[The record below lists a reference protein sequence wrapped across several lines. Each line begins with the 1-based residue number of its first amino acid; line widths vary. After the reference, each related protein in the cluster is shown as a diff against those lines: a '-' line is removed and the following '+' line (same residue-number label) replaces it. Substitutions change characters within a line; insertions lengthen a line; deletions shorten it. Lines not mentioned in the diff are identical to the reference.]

1 MQNFNYK
8 RKSTVLIMNFF
19 IVIFFFIL
27 LVKYFQIQILNHQKY
42 VNKSRRNS
50 IRQVI
55 QKAPRGIIYDRNG
68 IAIVDNRP
76 IFDLQLI
83 PEDVNESFDY
93 HLFSSITKIDSNS
106 IKENVLNKKSNINKF
121 KAITVKRH
129 LSYIEM
135 SRLNENLLSFPG
147 MLFSEL
153 PARVYPNNCKLSHTL
168 GYLREVNEQQ
178 ISIENSV
185 YKYGDIIGT
194 AGLEKQYEDVL
205 RGLDGVEFHMVDKF
219 GRDHGII
226 DDEIKYNKKSG
237 SSIQLTID
245 SDFQVFCENL
255 MYGKNGALISMN
267 PINGDILSIVSSPQF
282 DLNSFIGP
290 IPFSTWNQ
298 WNKDKSKPLNN
309 RVINGYYSPGS
320 IFKLVTAAMILEN
333 PLINHNEKINCS
345 GMYKYYDVDMNCW
358 NLDGHGDV
366 NLNEAIKYSCNVYF
380 YKLIQEFNLDDLFT
394 MSEKMGF
401 NKKTNIDLPNESSG
415 IIPDKKYMNQKYTS
429 RGWAFGNLL
438 NFVIGQGEVITT
450 PIQVVQFMNIIAT
463 KGETKEP
470 KLLLNSKSKNIK
482 VNLSDN
488 TWKFIQQSLEDVVNE
503 KGGTGLNTK
512 INEGGIVSGKTGTV
526 ENPPNEP
533 HSWFAGYLKTDNN
546 DLLSLAII
554 VENGGKG
561 SATATPMARKVFE
574 KYISIKQ

>member
-1 MQNFNYK
+1 MNNFNYNK
-8 RKSTVLIMNFF
+8 KSTVLIMNFF
-19 IVIFFFIL
+19 IGIIFFIL
-27 LVKYFQIQILNHQKY
+27 LAKYFQIQIFNHQKY

-68 IAIVDNRP
+68 VAIVDNRP

-83 PEDVNESFDY
+83 PEDINESFDY
-93 HLFSSITKIDSNS
+93 KLFSSITKIDS
-106 IKENVLNKKSNINKF
+106 KLVKDKVLNKKNSINKF
-121 KAITVKRH
+121 KPITIKRH
-129 LSYIEM
+129 LSYIQM

-147 MLFSEL
+147 ILFSEL
-153 PARVYPNNCKLSHTL
+153 PARVYPNNCQLSHTL
-168 GYLREVNEQQ
+168 GYLREVSEQQ
-178 ISIENSV
+178 ISIENSM

-194 AGLEKQYEDVL
+194 AGIEKQYEDIL
-205 RGLDGVEFHMVDKF
+205 RGINGVEFHMVDKF

-237 SSIQLTID
+237 SSLQLTVD
-245 SDFQVFCENL
+245 SELQLFSEEL
-255 MYGKNGALISMN
+255 MRYKNGALIAMN
-267 PINGDILSIVSSPQF
+267 PLNGEVISIVSSPQF

-290 IPFSTWNQ
+290 IPFSTWDK

-333 PLINHNEKINCS
+333 PLIDEKKKINCS

-366 NLNEAIKYSCNVYF
+366 NLNDAIKYSCNIYF
-380 YKLIQEFNLDDLFT
+380 YKLIQEFNLDDLFA

-401 NKKTNIDLPNESSG
+401 NKKTNIDLPNESNG
-415 IIPDKKYMNQKYTS
+415 IIPDKKYMDQKYTS

-450 PIQVVQFMNIIAT
+450 PIQVAQFMSIIAT
-463 KGETKEP
+463 KGQTKEP

-482 VNLSDN
+482 VKLSDT
-488 TWKFIQQSLEDVVNE
+488 TWQFLQQSLEDVVNQ

-533 HSWFAGYLKTDNN
+533 HSWFAGYLRTNRN